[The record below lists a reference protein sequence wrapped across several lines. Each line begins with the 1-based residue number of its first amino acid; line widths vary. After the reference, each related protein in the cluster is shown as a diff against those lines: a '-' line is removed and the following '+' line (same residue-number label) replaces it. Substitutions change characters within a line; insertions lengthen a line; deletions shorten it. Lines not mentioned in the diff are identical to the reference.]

1 MIESPPY
8 FSHTA
13 LKQLLVLALSCT
25 LVLPL
30 TRLVTSIRSTAA
42 TKRNTSAGEPPM
54 VPYWIPFVGNLFTF
68 LKNPAELSS
77 NVLRSFPYAMPVR
90 IRLGPVK
97 MTILSGSSNIVTLF
111 RSSRAMSTKP
121 GMLIALKNI
130 FGTPTRVI
138 PFYAA
143 DDSGMSSR
151 PYEGSK
157 CKPEHRI
164 IYFQQKAAHKH
175 LSGPG
180 LIKMAD
186 RYMTTLAKQFSQLNI
201 DHEWV
206 EMPDLYHFLQ
216 MQIARASIEAM
227 CGEYILRLNPT
238 LVEDFW
244 AFDRSVGTLL
254 KGLPRWMCSREYGAR
269 DKLLASVKKW
279 HAFAHQ
285 RTDCNKTG
293 AGDPDWEPYFGHK
306 LVKER
311 QKYSLKM
318 DAMDADARASEDMGL
333 IFAGNTNAVPAA
345 FWFIL
350 EAFKDPSLL
359 SRLRE
364 EVAHDQRSQSEY
376 SIPDINVLCG
386 GQLLQSVYAETLRLR
401 VAILVTRAPEHED
414 FQLGDYIFPKDN
426 IIALSSRTAAMDEL
440 LWNAG
445 STQQPHALDQFW
457 AERFLVYP
465 NDPTSGPLR
474 NKRTGGEGNGKAG
487 SEAYFSMEGL
497 SGGWIPYGG
506 GQRMC
511 PGRHFAKQEIIG
523 TFALVSQF
531 FDIELLTPQG
541 FVFEAD
547 MKYFPLGGLPPT
559 KRIPFR
565 IRGRKQQF

>member
-1 MIESPPY
+1 
-8 FSHTA
+8 
-13 LKQLLVLALSCT
+13 
-25 LVLPL
+25 
-30 TRLVTSIRSTAA
+30 
-42 TKRNTSAGEPPM
+42 M
-54 VPYWIPFVGNLFTF
+54 VPYWTPILGNLFVF
-68 LKNPAELSS
+68 IKNPAELSS
-77 NVLRSFPYAMPVR
+77 NVLKTFPYSMPVR

-97 MTILSGSSNIVTLF
+97 MYILSGSDNIVTLF
-111 RSSRAMSTKP
+111 RSSRSMSTKP

-130 FGTPTRVI
+130 FGTSARTI

-143 DDSGMSSR
+143 DDSGMNTR
-151 PYEGSK
+151 PYPGSK

-180 LIKMAD
+180 LLKMAD
-186 RYMTTLAKQFSQLNI
+186 RYMNTLARQFSQVDL

-244 AFDRSVGTLL
+244 AFDQSVGTLL
-254 KGLPRWMCSREYGAR
+254 KGLPRWMCPREYAAR

-285 RTDCNKTG
+285 HSDCTKTD
-293 AGDPDWEPYFGHK
+293 AEDPDWDPYFGHK
-306 LVKER
+306 IVKER
-311 QKYSLKM
+311 QKYSMKM
-318 DAMDADARASEDMGL
+318 EAMDADARASEDMGL

-350 EAFKDPSLL
+350 EAFKDQSLL
-359 SRLRE
+359 SRLRQ
-364 EVAHDQRSQSEY
+364 EVGVSQGSTSEQA
-376 SIPDINVLCG
+376 IPDIGKLCG

-401 VAILVTRAPEHED
+401 VAILVTRAPEHEN
-414 FQLGDYIFPKDN
+414 FQLGEYSFPKDK
-426 IIALSSRTAAMDEL
+426 IIALSSRTAAMDET
-440 LWNAG
+440 LWNTG
-445 STQQPHALDQFW
+445 STDQPHPLNQFW
-457 AERFLVYP
+457 PERFLVYP

-474 NKRTGGEGNGKAG
+474 NRKAKAL
-487 SEAYFSMEGL
+487 STETSVNASTEPRFSMEGL
-497 SGGWIPYGG
+497 QGGWVPYGG

-523 TFALVSQF
+523 TFALMASYFNV
-531 FDIELLTPQG
+531 ELLTPQG
-541 FVFEAD
+541 FQFEAD

-559 KRIPFR
+559 QKIPFR
-565 IRGRKQQF
+565 IRRRAERV